1 MKSVLRVFC
10 LLVGI
15 TAVVG
20 STFAFADGGPMP
32 VKGPHV
38 VVNLR

>member
-1 MKSVLRVFC
+1 MKRVFRVLF

-20 STFAFADGGPMP
+20 PTLVFADGGPMP
-32 VKGPHV
+32 VKPPHV
-38 VVNLR
+38 NVR